1 MAGSPPKQVS
11 GREGPDGGGPR
22 SRASRAPA
30 PNADPVSPAP
40 PRPDSA
46 TGPNSGVPALDPD
59 SSVPDS
65 ASSPDPSGPELAP
78 LSSAPRPDP
87 SGPDPD
93 PPTPP
98 AQEIARLT
106 AELNRHDHLYFVKD
120 APEISDR
127 EYDELF
133 RRLVELE
140 EAHPDMRAA
149 DSPTRRV
156 GADPVKDLPS
166 AEHVAP
172 MLSLDS
178 SYELGDVRRFDERV
192 RKALDAEVVQY
203 VLEPKLD
210 GASLELVYEDGVLA
224 RAVTRGNGRVGEVVT
239 ENVRTIRSVPLR
251 LDGAERAV
259 PALLAVRGEAIVPIS
274 DFELLNRNRR
284 RKSKPEYKNP
294 RNVAAGALRNLDS
307 RVAARR
313 PLAVLAF
320 DVLAMEGADAFSTDR
335 QALKALK
342 EWGLRIPERVKTAES
357 VEQIADYHRDFDDRR
372 DELDYDIDGIVVKVN
387 GLPEREKL
395 RATSHH
401 PRWAMALKFKPRRV
415 AMGVRA
421 IETQIGRTGAI
432 TPVARLWPAKVGG
445 VVVSNATLHNRE
457 EADRLGL
464 RVGDLVWVQRA
475 GDVIPQVM
483 GRVDRG
489 DRFVMPEAC
498 PSCGAELV
506 DRGPRTMCPN
516 GARCPKQLEG
526 RIVHFASRG
535 ALDIEG
541 LGEETVSQLV
551 QRGLV
556 RELGDLFDL
565 TVEGVDELER
575 QGSTSAQNLIEA
587 IQAGRTTQLARFI
600 VGLGIPS
607 VGAATARDLAARFR
621 DFAKFREASPENME
635 EVDGIGSTTAL
646 AVRAFF
652 DNPDEAPAIDN
663 VFGKMVELVPPP
675 APPKGDEAEAWA
687 GKTVVLTGSL
697 KSSSRAEM
705 KERLEAH
712 GVRVLG
718 QVSKRTDFLIAGAN
732 PGSKLAR
739 AKELG
744 VPVLNENEARERF
757 SFLAPTLFSAEDGPA
772 AEAPGDPPPGPS
784 AEAPAAAPAAPADAA
799 LPPAPQDPKP

>member
-1 MAGSPPKQVS
+1 MAGSSSKQAS
-11 GREGPDGGGPR
+11 GRAGRDRRDGG
-22 SRASRAPA
+22 
-30 PNADPVSPAP
+30 
-40 PRPDSA
+40 
-46 TGPNSGVPALDPD
+46 
-59 SSVPDS
+59 
-65 ASSPDPSGPELAP
+65 SSPGADTG
-78 LSSAPRPDP
+78 RPDP
-87 SGPDPD
+87 GSSASGRNSLRSDAGSPGPAAGRPGPDASVAA
-93 PPTPP
+93 PP

-106 AELNRHDHLYFVKD
+106 AEINRHDHLYFVKD
-120 APEISDR
+120 APEIPDGK
-127 EYDELF
+127 YDELF
-133 RRLVELE
+133 RRLLELE
-140 EAHPDMRAA
+140 EAHPDLRAP

-156 GADPVKDLPS
+156 GADPVDELPS

-178 SYELGDVRRFDERV
+178 SYDLGDVRRFDERV
-192 RKALDAEVVQY
+192 RKALEAEVVQY

-210 GASLELVYEDGVLA
+210 GASVELVYEEGVLA

-251 LDGAERAV
+251 LDGAARAV
-259 PALLAVRGEAIVPIS
+259 PALLAVRGEVIVPIS

-284 RKSKPEYKNP
+284 RKGRPEYKNP
-294 RNVAAGALRNLDS
+294 RNVAGGALRNLDS

-320 DVLAMEGADAFSTDR
+320 DVLAMEGGDPFSTDG

-342 EWGLRIPERVKTAES
+342 GWGLRIPERVKTAES
-357 VEQIADYHRDFDDRR
+357 VEQIAAYQRDFDDRR
-372 DELDYDIDGIVVKVN
+372 DDLDYDIDGIVVKVD
-387 GLPEREKL
+387 GLPERDLL
-395 RATSHH
+395 RSTSHH

-457 EADRLGL
+457 EMERLGV

-475 GDVIPQVM
+475 GDVIPQIT

-489 DRFVMPEAC
+489 ERFVMPKTC
-498 PSCGAELV
+498 PSCGAGLV
-506 DRGPRTMCPN
+506 ERGPRTACPN
-516 GARCPKQLEG
+516 GSRCPKQLEG

-556 RELGDLFDL
+556 KELADLFDL
-565 TVEGVDELER
+565 TTESVDELER
-575 QGSTSAQNLIEA
+575 QGSTSARNLIEA
-587 IQAGRTTQLARFI
+587 IRAGRTTELARFI

-621 DFAKFREASPENME
+621 DFAQFREASPEAME
-635 EVDGIGSTTAL
+635 EVDGIGSTTAR
-646 AVRAFF
+646 AVRAFL
-652 DNPDEAPAIDN
+652 DDPDEATAMDN
-663 VFGKMVELVPPP
+663 VFGKMAELVPPP
-675 APPKGDEAEAWA
+675 APPREGETGAGAWA

-697 KSSSRAEM
+697 KSSSRAELT
-705 KERLEAH
+705 ERLEAL
-712 GVRVLG
+712 GVRVMG
-718 QVSKRTDFLIAGAN
+718 QVSKRTDFLIAGAK

-739 AKELG
+739 AEELG
-744 VPVLNENEARERF
+744 VAVLNEDEARERF
-757 SFLAPTLFSAEDGPA
+757 PFLAPTLFSADEPTAEPSGGPLA
-772 AEAPGDPPPGPS
+772 G
-784 AEAPAAAPAAPADAA
+784 AAAARTPADVPPEGSADPA
-799 LPPAPQDPKP
+799 PPAPPAAQDAGP

>member
-1 MAGSPPKQVS
+1 MAGSSSKQVS
-11 GREGPDGGGPR
+11 GPDGREGGDRRDSLSVRHSAAANG
-22 SRASRAPA
+22 
-30 PNADPVSPAP
+30 

-78 LSSAPRPDP
+78 PSSAPRPAP
-87 SGPDPD
+87 PRPDPD
-93 PPTPP
+93 PPIPP

-106 AELNRHDHLYFVKD
+106 ADINRHDHLYFVKD

-156 GADPVKDLPS
+156 GADPVKELPS

-284 RKSKPEYKNP
+284 RKGKPEYKNP

-320 DVLAMEGADAFSTDR
+320 DVLAMEGADAFSADR

-357 VEQIADYHRDFDDRR
+357 VEQIAAYHRDFDDRR
-372 DELDYDIDGIVVKVN
+372 DDLDYDIDGIVVKVN

-475 GDVIPQVM
+475 GDVIPQVT

-489 DRFVMPEAC
+489 ERFVMPEAC

-551 QRGLV
+551 GRGLV
-556 RELGDLFDL
+556 KELGDLFDL
-565 TVEGVDELER
+565 TVESVDELER

-621 DFAKFREASPENME
+621 DFAKFREASPEDME

-675 APPKGDEAEAWA
+675 APPEEGEAEAWA

-697 KSSSRAEM
+697 KSFSRAEM
-705 KERLEAH
+705 KERMEAH
-712 GVRVLG
+712 GVRVMG

-739 AKELG
+739 AEELG

-772 AEAPGDPPPGPS
+772 AEGPADPLPAG
-784 AEAPAAAPAAPADAA
+784 PAAPPTAAPAD
-799 LPPAPQDPKP
+799 LPAPPTPQDPKP